1 MRCFIV
7 TRPAQVL
14 TSRGSVQTHTHCSCA
29 LPRLG
34 ESSFKH
40 DLSLESTRHELALR
54 SQIDFRE
61 RQLSECYGPIYALLK
76 RIRPIDNLRQEGKLR
91 DIDAEAI
98 KVIRESN
105 DRIADIILNKSHL
118 IRGDKIPESYTR
130 YLLHVA
136 VWHAFLNTPHRGFPD
151 PKKVDVSEAYYVKDF
166 EEEVFQTTES
176 LKREL
181 FELYQHY
188 GIAETAN
195 FSKAK

>member
-1 MRCFIV
+1 
-7 TRPAQVL
+7 
-14 TSRGSVQTHTHCSCA
+14 
-29 LPRLG
+29 
-34 ESSFKH
+34 
-40 DLSLESTRHELALR
+40 
-54 SQIDFRE
+54 
-61 RQLSECYGPIYALLK
+61 
-76 RIRPIDNLRQEGKLR
+76 LRQEGKLR